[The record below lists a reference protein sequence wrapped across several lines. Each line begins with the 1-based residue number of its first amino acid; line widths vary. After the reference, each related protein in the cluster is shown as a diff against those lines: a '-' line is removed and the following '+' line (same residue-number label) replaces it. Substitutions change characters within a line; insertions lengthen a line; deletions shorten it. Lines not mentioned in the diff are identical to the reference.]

1 MSENSNTSK
10 NPLELALEAFLNGTE
25 KIEQTK
31 IELDNLL
38 ENINV
43 QQQKLNKLETTFSQD
58 RDEIL
63 SIFSN
68 NLKLYQNINSKVSTD
83 FNDSLKDYQVHFLNS
98 IMDLKEAK
106 LNLDH
111 SDRMVL
117 ENAEI
122 QITKYRKLSYYVLGV
137 IFLLLFTTILSGYF
151 STKFYK
157 TSVLTKTEARN
168 EFLNQLKL
176 NNQTIVDKNKLN
188 ALKNEREIVNIWM
201 NENPMDSKSY
211 IISRNAIMK
220 SNSDKTFF
228 NDFTSE
234 DVRK

>member
-234 DVRK
+234 DVRE

>member
-1 MSENSNTSK
+1 M
-10 NPLELALEAFLNGTE
+10 EAFLNGTE

-122 QITKYRKLSYYVLGV
+122 QITKYIKLFYYVFGV

-234 DVRK
+234 DVRE

>member
-43 QQQKLNKLETTFSQD
+43 QQQKLNKLEVNLSQD
-58 RDEIL
+58 RNEIL

-68 NLKLYQNINSKVSTD
+68 NLKLYHNINSKVATD
-83 FNDSLKDYQVHFLNS
+83 FNNSLNDYQAHFLNS
-98 IMDLKEAK
+98 IADLKDTK

-111 SDRMVL
+111 SDRKLL

-122 QITKYRKLSYYVLGV
+122 QITKYRKLTYYIFGV
-137 IFLLLFTTILSGYF
+137 IFLLLFTG
-151 STKFYK
+151 
-157 TSVLTKTEARN
+157 
-168 EFLNQLKL
+168 
-176 NNQTIVDKNKLN
+176 KNG
-188 ALKNEREIVNIWM
+188 EIDHLI
-201 NENPMDSKSY
+201 P
-211 IISRNAIMK
+211 A
-220 SNSDKTFF
+220 
-228 NDFTSE
+228 
-234 DVRK
+234 

>member
-68 NLKLYQNINSKVSTD
+68 NLKLYHNINNKVSTD

-234 DVRK
+234 DVRE